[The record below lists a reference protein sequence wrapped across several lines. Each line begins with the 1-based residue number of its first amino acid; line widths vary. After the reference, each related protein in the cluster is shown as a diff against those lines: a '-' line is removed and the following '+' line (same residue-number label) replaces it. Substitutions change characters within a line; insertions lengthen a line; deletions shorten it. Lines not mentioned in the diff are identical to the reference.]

1 MGVISNGTT
10 LLDAGALDSGVATGK
25 MTLIATI
32 TADNSASTM
41 TFASSID
48 STYDEYQFHCSNI
61 HMSSNDSYLRVN
73 FRDGST
79 AYDAVK
85 TTSWFKSE
93 NNTSDNQGAFSYSTG
108 DYLGQSTAVQRVST
122 PIGNDNDECSGG
134 ILHMYAPIAN
144 TKVTH
149 FHSTF
154 ATQDMSDFCVNI
166 MMAGYC
172 NTTDAITGVQFSA
185 SQGNF
190 QSGVIKMYG
199 IGG

>member
-1 MGVISNGTT
+1 MGLISNGTT

-25 MTLIATI
+25 MTLLSTI
-32 TADNSASTM
+32 TADNSASTI
-41 TFASSID
+41 TFASDID

-61 HMSSNDSYLRVN
+61 HMSTNDSYLLVN
-73 FRDGST
+73 FRDGGT

-85 TTSWFKSE
+85 TTTFFKSE
-93 NNTSDNQGAFSYSTG
+93 NNPSDNQGAFSYPTG
-108 DYLGQSTAVQRVST
+108 DDLVQSTAVQRVSV
-122 PIGNDNDECSGG
+122 PIGHDNDECSGG

-154 ATQDMSDFCVNI
+154 ATQDMSDFCVNVQV
-166 MMAGYC
+166 AGYC
-172 NTTDAITGVQFSA
+172 NTTAAITGVQFSA
-185 SQGNF
+185 SSGNF
-190 QSGVIKMYG
+190 QNGVIKMYG